1 MSYQK
6 EINKSQENQ
15 ENEEINKIKQNES
28 IKKSSS
34 RVSGKSMS
42 EKNSENNNK
51 NIEENPNINKQEI
64 HLTDKPDIENNEDNN
79 KLVEQVKSQN
89 INNDNNEII
98 NNNHNEDEKEDI
110 TNIKYVTKEELE
122 EINKKEEKNKNDNL
136 NNNNL
141 ITIKDLQQNPKEKL
155 IINSPRSLKA
165 LYDSGYSLN
174 QLYYKTF
181 DEFLLEHTEV
191 MHIDEEARINRYHF
205 YEQLRMNKIDNLVQ
219 YREQLIEEEILL
231 QKNKEINI
239 EEGDKIKPMKSIIL
253 DNDKR
258 IAKEE
263 IDIIKKKH
271 DKELANIIQL
281 ELDKELFNLEMSKQE
296 DNYIKEYQKLNFM
309 NFNSTKDDNEQNE
322 EMRIEEQNNNKIQIS
337 IEEPINTYV
346 SISSKINKNY
356 KSLSLPKK
364 PKILDLNGNTYLDNL
379 YSLQQTLVNQKFEK
393 NQKKILQKLERLE
406 KVRKITGE
414 QRALKKRIGVERAAQ
429 NLQKNAIDFKIK
441 HEELVKE
448 IQNKKLNIYQNKKK
462 YENLI
467 KNKNEWNNLKYLVKM
482 DFIEDLKRQ
491 DENLRMIKYAEFL
504 QKRSTIDKIKNDRLD
519 VIDKKLQKI
528 EILNN
533 QRKKNISK
541 IKNILNNGISEDN
554 LEKIMNKFP
563 LNKDIY
569 NVIENYKKQ
578 KDKIM
583 KNDYKITQSVKNK
596 KRPKSHGKIY
606 LGKSNKN
613 KDEYKLNNIKSEK
626 LSNIDK
632 NIKNYEGNK
641 PLSDTNK
648 ISNESEIRD
657 KIRLYRNLVYNQFY
671 KKVEEEKLNEEMRL
685 KELEKIEDKN
695 KRYKLEKKFRKERAL
710 VFMRL
715 ERENQKL
722 NDKIN
727 IYEFNLRNKI

>member
-1 MSYQK
+1 M
-6 EINKSQENQ
+6 
-15 ENEEINKIKQNES
+15 KI
-28 IKKSSS
+28 
-34 RVSGKSMS
+34 
-42 EKNSENNNK
+42 
-51 NIEENPNINKQEI
+51 
-64 HLTDKPDIENNEDNN
+64 
-79 KLVEQVKSQN
+79 
-89 INNDNNEII
+89 
-98 NNNHNEDEKEDI
+98 
-110 TNIKYVTKEELE
+110 
-122 EINKKEEKNKNDNL
+122 
-136 NNNNL
+136 
-141 ITIKDLQQNPKEKL
+141 
-155 IINSPRSLKA
+155 RSK
-165 LYDSGYSLN
+165 
-174 QLYYKTF
+174 
-181 DEFLLEHTEV
+181 
-191 MHIDEEARINRYHF
+191 
-205 YEQLRMNKIDNLVQ
+205 
-219 YREQLIEEEILL
+219 
-231 QKNKEINI
+231 
-239 EEGDKIKPMKSIIL
+239 
-253 DNDKR
+253 
-258 IAKEE
+258 
-263 IDIIKKKH
+263 IKKK
-271 DKELANIIQL
+271 
-281 ELDKELFNLEMSKQE
+281 
-296 DNYIKEYQKLNFM
+296 
-309 NFNSTKDDNEQNE
+309 
-322 EMRIEEQNNNKIQIS
+322 
-337 IEEPINTYV
+337 
-346 SISSKINKNY
+346 
-356 KSLSLPKK
+356 
-364 PKILDLNGNTYLDNL
+364 
-379 YSLQQTLVNQKFEK
+379 
-393 NQKKILQKLERLE
+393 
-406 KVRKITGE
+406 
-414 QRALKKRIGVERAAQ
+414 
-429 NLQKNAIDFKIK
+429 KIK
-441 HEELVKE
+441 
-448 IQNKKLNIYQNKKK
+448 IYKNKKK
-462 YENLI
+462 YEKMI

>member
-1 MSYQK
+1 M
-6 EINKSQENQ
+6 
-15 ENEEINKIKQNES
+15 
-28 IKKSSS
+28 
-34 RVSGKSMS
+34 
-42 EKNSENNNK
+42 
-51 NIEENPNINKQEI
+51 
-64 HLTDKPDIENNEDNN
+64 
-79 KLVEQVKSQN
+79 
-89 INNDNNEII
+89 
-98 NNNHNEDEKEDI
+98 
-110 TNIKYVTKEELE
+110 
-122 EINKKEEKNKNDNL
+122 
-136 NNNNL
+136 
-141 ITIKDLQQNPKEKL
+141 
-155 IINSPRSLKA
+155 
-165 LYDSGYSLN
+165 
-174 QLYYKTF
+174 
-181 DEFLLEHTEV
+181 
-191 MHIDEEARINRYHF
+191 
-205 YEQLRMNKIDNLVQ
+205 
-219 YREQLIEEEILL
+219 
-231 QKNKEINI
+231 
-239 EEGDKIKPMKSIIL
+239 
-253 DNDKR
+253 
-258 IAKEE
+258 
-263 IDIIKKKH
+263 
-271 DKELANIIQL
+271 
-281 ELDKELFNLEMSKQE
+281 
-296 DNYIKEYQKLNFM
+296 
-309 NFNSTKDDNEQNE
+309 
-322 EMRIEEQNNNKIQIS
+322 
-337 IEEPINTYV
+337 
-346 SISSKINKNY
+346 
-356 KSLSLPKK
+356 
-364 PKILDLNGNTYLDNL
+364 
-379 YSLQQTLVNQKFEK
+379 
-393 NQKKILQKLERLE
+393 
-406 KVRKITGE
+406 
-414 QRALKKRIGVERAAQ
+414 
-429 NLQKNAIDFKIK
+429 
-441 HEELVKE
+441 
-448 IQNKKLNIYQNKKK
+448 
-462 YENLI
+462 I